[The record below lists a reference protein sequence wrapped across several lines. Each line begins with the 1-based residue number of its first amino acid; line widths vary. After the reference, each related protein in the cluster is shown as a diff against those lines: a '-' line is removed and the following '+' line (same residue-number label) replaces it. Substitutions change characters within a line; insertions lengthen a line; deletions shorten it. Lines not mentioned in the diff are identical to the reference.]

1 MFRLVNAAAVLKSL
15 LSPANDVVA
24 NEVAVPD
31 KIKQLIPASFDKSEL
46 ELLENAF
53 KVEKK
58 GEGGQLVQDTK
69 LMLSFELQEIRL
81 SLSVSQDENDVKP
94 LLHFGMKNLSI
105 VCAKKTFETVLDVKL
120 QDLFLDFADHHALSE
135 QQNTVKMINS
145 CDSSD
150 KLLTIHFV
158 DVSECSSEFASQ
170 YNKVRRNLEVVMSS
184 LVCDF
189 QQEAVIHLLR
199 LSNDINARID
209 AISYQS
215 TSEKEEK
222 RPETSS
228 KHVNFRIRAQ
238 LHNFQLNLLT
248 RKLHLARIEISGLM
262 LDSTVRRTFTVIQAQ
277 LYKLCV
283 ENINIDTFYRK
294 MMSLQDFELKVT
306 VFNHHPEDVNFE
318 DEKKLDLNIHLR
330 IGSMRAVYLSGFV
343 RKLVAFA
350 NHFQAAREAVVET
363 ASASVTA
370 IKKNRD
376 MLVKLDIEFRAPFVI
391 FPQRSNCKNALI
403 IDLGHFTLVNRFD
416 LKTRDGIASKMDSI
430 TFNLRDLR
438 IFLAEVDGM
447 AVKQVERE
455 LIEPITFNVDLV
467 RNLISTWYNEEPD
480 LKVDVDL
487 GTVSIRLSELVYGK
501 LMHII
506 FTNLEEGQLDQI
518 ENPDDR
524 QINIPA
530 IVQESSGE
538 SPLLSTEPDDSIL
551 QPVRVF
557 TAFAIKLEEIKMELF
572 TVNATANE
580 VISTAVELPLSKL
593 AIRGIIASGQLMSD
607 RAIQSK
613 GTLRSISIEDTRPLL
628 QVQTST
634 PGNSRVK
641 KERQINRLLYPTE
654 FGDPQQQMLMI
665 DFQQDKHKVSIVD
678 VHLCGFTLILCPS
691 YLLRLV
697 RFFTSGLPANR
708 TSQSKKTASQV
719 VPIRSNSKNTVP
731 HTTVNIQ
738 VDKPDIFLVDRI
750 DCLLDT
756 SALVLNFETKLTLL
770 LLPQGLDILGELSKL
785 NIDTCLFDPE
795 QRHRTRASVLR
806 PCWLTV
812 KAKLFEE
819 DQSLHINIGDATFVV
834 SPKTIALLS
843 RVQRSMAEEERNS
856 STFIIRGSLGRETAG
871 VF

>member
-1 MFRLVNAAAVLKSL
+1 MFRLVNAAAVLKRL

-81 SLSVSQDENDVKP
+81 SLSVSQDENDVKQ

-158 DVSECSSEFASQ
+158 DVSERSPEFASQ

-209 AISYQS
+209 AISCQS

-318 DEKKLDLNIHLR
+318 DEKKFDLIVHLR
-330 IGSMRAVYLSGFV
+330 IGSMRAVYLSSFV
-343 RKLVAFA
+343 RKVVAFA
-350 NHFQAAREAVVET
+350 NNFQAAREAL

-376 MLVKLDIEFRAPFVI
+376 MLVKLDIEFRAPF
-391 FPQRSNCKNALI
+391 L
-403 IDLGHFTLVNRFD
+403 
-416 LKTRDGIASKMDSI
+416 
-430 TFNLRDLR
+430 
-438 IFLAEVDGM
+438 IFLKDPTAKM
-447 AVKQVERE
+447 PS
-455 LIEPITFNVDLV
+455 L
-467 RNLISTWYNEEPD
+467 
-480 LKVDVDL
+480 
-487 GTVSIRLSELVYGK
+487 
-501 LMHII
+501 
-506 FTNLEEGQLDQI
+506 
-518 ENPDDR
+518 
-524 QINIPA
+524 
-530 IVQESSGE
+530 
-538 SPLLSTEPDDSIL
+538 SIL
-551 QPVRVF
+551 V
-557 TAFAIKLEEIKMELF
+557 
-572 TVNATANE
+572 
-580 VISTAVELPLSKL
+580 
-593 AIRGIIASGQLMSD
+593 
-607 RAIQSK
+607 
-613 GTLRSISIEDTRPLL
+613 
-628 QVQTST
+628 TS
-634 PGNSRVK
+634 R
-641 KERQINRLLYPTE
+641 
-654 FGDPQQQMLMI
+654 
-665 DFQQDKHKVSIVD
+665 
-678 VHLCGFTLILCPS
+678 
-691 YLLRLV
+691 
-697 RFFTSGLPANR
+697 
-708 TSQSKKTASQV
+708 
-719 VPIRSNSKNTVP
+719 
-731 HTTVNIQ
+731 
-738 VDKPDIFLVDRI
+738 
-750 DCLLDT
+750 
-756 SALVLNFETKLTLL
+756 
-770 LLPQGLDILGELSKL
+770 
-785 NIDTCLFDPE
+785 
-795 QRHRTRASVLR
+795 
-806 PCWLTV
+806 W
-812 KAKLFEE
+812 
-819 DQSLHINIGDATFVV
+819 
-834 SPKTIALLS
+834 
-843 RVQRSMAEEERNS
+843 
-856 STFIIRGSLGRETAG
+856 
-871 VF
+871 